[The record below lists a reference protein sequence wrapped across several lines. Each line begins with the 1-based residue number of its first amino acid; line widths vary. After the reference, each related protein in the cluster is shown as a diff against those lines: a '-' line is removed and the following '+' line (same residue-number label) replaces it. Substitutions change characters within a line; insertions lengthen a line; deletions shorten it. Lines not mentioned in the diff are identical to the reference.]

1 MNAIVYT
8 SNTGFTAQ
16 YAKLLG
22 EKLCLPVYA
31 LDTAEGELA
40 AGAEIIYLGWLM
52 AGQVKGYKQAAK
64 RYKIAVVCGVGMGAS
79 GSQIEDICKSN
90 AIQEDT
96 PVFTLQGGF
105 DLGKLHGPYRL
116 MMNTMRHTVG
126 KKLAAKP
133 DKTAEEQDMLDL
145 LQNGGSRVNEEN
157 LHPVL
162 EWCKNAGAQ
171 IQD

>member
-16 YAKLLG
+16 YATLLG
-22 EKLCLPVYA
+22 EKLGLSVYS
-31 LDTAEGELA
+31 LDKAEGELA
-40 AGAEIIYLGWLM
+40 AGTEILYLGWLM

-79 GSQIEDICKSN
+79 GSQIEDIRKSN
-90 AIQEDT
+90 TIQEDT

-105 DLGKLHGPYRL
+105 DLGKLHGLYRL

-126 KKLAAKP
+126 KKLAGKP

-145 LQNGGSRVNEEN
+145 LQNGGSRISEEN
-157 LHPVL
+157 LRPVL

-171 IQD
+171 IQN

>member
-22 EKLCLPVYA
+22 EKLNLPVYA
-31 LDTAEGELA
+31 LDEAKGELA
-40 AGAEIIYLGWLM
+40 PGAEVLYLGWLM
-52 AGQVKGYKQAAK
+52 AGRVKGYKQAAK

-79 GSQIEDICKSN
+79 GSQIEDIRKGN
-90 AIQEDT
+90 AIQKDM

-105 DLGKLHGPYRL
+105 ELGKLHGLYRF
-116 MMNTMRHTVG
+116 MMNTMRGTVG

-133 DKTAEEQDMLDL
+133 DKTTDERDMLDL
-145 LQNGGSRVNEEN
+145 LQNGGSRVSEEN
-157 LHPVL
+157 LRPIV
-162 EWCKNAGAQ
+162 EWYKNDGVRV
-171 IQD
+171 